1 MTMRIL
7 TPGQDFRLKRNEAI
21 RNEYARLIAREG
33 QSRTEVVKF
42 LMKKYKILSMST
54 IYTIIREGGEA

>member
-1 MTMRIL
+1 MTMNIL
-7 TPGQDFRLKRNEAI
+7 TPGQAYRQKRNDAI
-21 RNEYARLIAREG
+21 RTEYARLVSRES

-54 IYTIIREGGEA
+54 IYAIIKEGGEA